1 MLMSRAYFYLLLWLI
16 GCIFLSANVSNSA
29 MAAENL
35 KLREGISF
43 SQDIDSDFP
52 IVAEKMD
59 DYAFGDNCPTFIFF
73 GARGDLNTNR
83 QAKRL
88 VDLYKKYSKEKVKF
102 VVVDV
107 DQIKNAQGRE
117 LVKKYYHGYIPDQVL
132 LDNTGHQVWT
142 QIGEIDGHLI
152 SKAIDKL
159 L

>member
-1 MLMSRAYFYLLLWLI
+1 MNRAYFYLLLCLV
-16 GCIFLSANVSNSA
+16 GCILLSASLSNAA

-43 SQDIDSDFP
+43 NQDIDSEFP
-52 IVAEKMD
+52 IVADKMD
-59 DYAFGDNCPTFIFF
+59 DYAFGDDHPTFIFF

-88 VDLYKKYSKEKVKF
+88 VELYKQYGKEKLKF

-107 DQIKNAQGRE
+107 DQVKNERGRE
-117 LVKKYYHGYIPDQVL
+117 LLKKYYHGYIPDEVL
-132 LDNTGHQVWT
+132 LDKAGHQAWT
-142 QIGEIDGHLI
+142 QIGEIDEHLI